1 MRLVG
6 LLMVLFLPPILNG
19 CSTWDSI
26 SPWSAPKP
34 PPAAPQLSN
43 YLLKP
48 GDALQITVAGE
59 SELSGVYP
67 VKSDG
72 TVWFQMLG
80 GVPASGLVVPVFQE
94 SLRQRLAAGYLKSP
108 QVVVMRVAAPPAPT
122 LRPSQ

>member
-6 LLMVLFLPPILNG
+6 LLLVLMVGG

-26 SPWSAPKP
+26 SPWSAQKP
-34 PPAAPQLSN
+34 PPAAAQVSD
-43 YLLKP
+43 YMLKP

-108 QVVVMRVAAPPAPT
+108 QVMVMRVAAPPAPS

>member
-6 LLMVLFLPPILNG
+6 LLLVLMLGG
-19 CSTWDSI
+19 CSTWESI
-26 SPWSAPKP
+26 SPWSSPKP
-34 PPAAPQLSN
+34 PPAAPVSD

-59 SELSGVYP
+59 NELSGLYP

-72 TVWFQMLG
+72 TIWFQMVG
-80 GVPASGLVVPVFQE
+80 AVPAAGLVVPVFQE

-108 QVVVMRVAAPPAPT
+108 QVTVMRVAAPPPPA

>member
-1 MRLVG
+1 MRLVAL
-6 LLMVLFLPPILNG
+6 LLMLMLGG
-19 CSTWDSI
+19 CSTWESI
-26 SPWSAPKP
+26 SPWSSPA
-34 PPAAPQLSN
+34 PAAVSD

-59 SELSGVYP
+59 NELTGLYP

-80 GVPASGLVVPVFQE
+80 AVPAAGMVVPLFQE

-108 QVVVMRVAAPPAPT
+108 QVTVMRVAAPPPPA

>member
-6 LLMVLFLPPILNG
+6 LLLVLMLGG
-19 CSTWDSI
+19 CSTWESI
-26 SPWSAPKP
+26 SPWSSPKP
-34 PPAAPQLSN
+34 PPAAPVSD

-59 SELSGVYP
+59 NELGGVYP
-67 VKSDG
+67 VQSDG
-72 TVWFQMLG
+72 TVFFQMLG
-80 GVPASGLVVPVFQE
+80 AVPAAGLVVPVFQE

-108 QVVVMRVAAPPAPT
+108 QVTVMRVAALPPPS

>member
-1 MRLVG
+1 MRLVV
-6 LLMVLFLPPILNG
+6 LLLVLILGG
-19 CSTWDSI
+19 CSTWESI
-26 SPWSAPKP
+26 SPWSSPKSA
-34 PPAAPQLSN
+34 PAAAPVSD

-59 SELSGVYP
+59 NELTGLYP

-72 TVWFQMLG
+72 TVWVQMLG
-80 GVPASGLVVPVFQE
+80 AVPAAGMVVPVFQE

-108 QVVVMRVAAPPAPT
+108 QVQVMRVAAPPPPA

>member
-6 LLMVLFLPPILNG
+6 LFLVLMLPPVLTG
-19 CSTWDSI
+19 CSTWESI
-26 SPWSAPKP
+26 SPWSSPKP
-34 PPAAPQLSN
+34 APAAVQVSD

-59 SELSGVYP
+59 NDLSGLYP

-80 GVPASGLVVPVFQE
+80 AVPAEGLVVPVFQE

-108 QVVVMRVAAPPAPT
+108 QVAVMRVTAPPPPS

>member
-1 MRLVG
+1 MRLVAL
-6 LLMVLFLPPILNG
+6 LLMLMLGG
-19 CSTWDSI
+19 CSTWESI
-26 SPWSAPKP
+26 SPWSSPAP
-34 PPAAPQLSN
+34 APVSD

-59 SELSGVYP
+59 NELTGLYP

-80 GVPASGLVVPVFQE
+80 AVPAAGMVVPLFQE

-108 QVVVMRVAAPPAPT
+108 QVTVMRVAAPPPPA

>member
-1 MRLVG
+1 MRLVI
-6 LLMVLFLPPILNG
+6 LLLVLILGG
-19 CSTWDSI
+19 CSTWESI
-26 SPWSAPKP
+26 SPWSSSKP
-34 PPAAPQLSN
+34 PAPSAD

-59 SELSGVYP
+59 NELGGLYP

-72 TVWFQMLG
+72 TVWFQLVG
-80 GVPASGLVVPVFQE
+80 AVPAAGLVVPVFQE

-108 QVVVMRVAAPPAPT
+108 QVEVMRVAAPPPPV

>member
-1 MRLVG
+1 MRLVAL
-6 LLMVLFLPPILNG
+6 LLMLMLGG
-19 CSTWDSI
+19 CSTWESI
-26 SPWSAPKP
+26 SPWSSPA
-34 PPAAPQLSN
+34 PAAAPVSD

-59 SELSGVYP
+59 NELTGLYP

-80 GVPASGLVVPVFQE
+80 AVPAAGMVVPLFQE

-108 QVVVMRVAAPPAPT
+108 QVTVMRVAAPPPPA

>member
-1 MRLVG
+1 V
-6 LLMVLFLPPILNG
+6 
-19 CSTWDSI
+19 SD
-26 SPWSAPKP
+26 
-34 PPAAPQLSN
+34 

-59 SELSGVYP
+59 NELSGVYP

-72 TVWFQMLG
+72 TVFFQMLG
-80 GVPASGLVVPVFQE
+80 AVPAGGLVVPVFQE

-108 QVVVMRVAAPPAPT
+108 QVRVIQVAAPPPPS

>member
-1 MRLVG
+1 MRPVVLV
-6 LLMVLFLPPILNG
+6 LVLILGG
-19 CSTWDSI
+19 CSIWESI
-26 SPWSAPKP
+26 SPWSSPKP
-34 PPAAPQLSN
+34 AAAAPSAD

-59 SELSGVYP
+59 NELNGLYP

-72 TVWFQMLG
+72 TIWFQMLG
-80 GVPASGLVVPVFQE
+80 AVPAAGMVVPVFQE

-108 QVVVMRVAAPPAPT
+108 QVQVMRVAAPPPPM

>member
-1 MRLVG
+1 MRRVALLLV
-6 LLMVLFLPPILNG
+6 LMLGG
-19 CSTWDSI
+19 CSTWESI
-26 SPWSAPKP
+26 SPWSSPKP
-34 PPAAPQLSN
+34 SAAPVSD

-59 SELSGVYP
+59 NELNGLYP

-80 GVPASGLVVPVFQE
+80 AVPAAGMVVPVFQE

-108 QVVVMRVAAPPAPT
+108 QVLVMRVAAPPPPS

>member
-6 LLMVLFLPPILNG
+6 LLLVLMLGG
-19 CSTWDSI
+19 CSTWESI
-26 SPWSAPKP
+26 SPWSSPKP
-34 PPAAPQLSN
+34 PPAAPISD

-59 SELSGVYP
+59 NELSGVYP

-72 TVWFQMLG
+72 TVWFQMVG
-80 GVPASGLVVPVFQE
+80 EVPAAGLVVPVFQE

-108 QVVVMRVAAPPAPT
+108 QVHVIRVAAPPPPS

>member
-1 MRLVG
+1 MRLVT
-6 LLMVLFLPPILNG
+6 LLLVLILGG
-19 CSTWDSI
+19 CSTWESI
-26 SPWSAPKP
+26 SPWSSSKP
-34 PPAAPQLSN
+34 PAPVSD

-59 SELSGVYP
+59 NELGGLYP

-72 TVWFQMLG
+72 TVWFQLVG
-80 GVPASGLVVPVFQE
+80 AVPAAGLVVPVFQE

-108 QVVVMRVAAPPAPT
+108 QVQVMRVAAPPPPV

>member
-6 LLMVLFLPPILNG
+6 LLLVLMLGG
-19 CSTWDSI
+19 CSTWESI
-26 SPWSAPKP
+26 SPWSSPKP
-34 PPAAPQLSN
+34 APAAPVSD

-48 GDALQITVAGE
+48 GDALQISVAGE
-59 SELSGVYP
+59 NELSGLYP

-72 TVWFQMLG
+72 TIWFQMVG
-80 GVPASGLVVPVFQE
+80 VVPAAGLVVPVFQE

-108 QVVVMRVAAPPAPT
+108 QVTVMRVAAPPPPA